1 MLQVC
6 GLGTWKEEVAIHQ
19 NVEASEKD
27 QHCRQWAEPQPRA
40 QVWGTKETDYSC
52 LQPLLSPSEKKKRK
66 KRSQPS
72 SQKAN

>member
-1 MLQVC
+1 MLQLC
-6 GLGTWKEEVAIHQ
+6 GLGTWKEVVIDQ

-52 LQPLLSPSEKKKRK
+52 LQPLLSPSEKKEKEK
-66 KRSQPS
+66 VTQPC